1 MARMHPHVPSG
12 NSRVLTTGNL
22 SSATL
27 NKQGKTKLSIFTLSP
42 MIGFRRRANCAARQ
56 MPAEL
61 SPLLFFAAHSIMRS
75 VALLFLENCGV
86 EDAFDN
92 AQLFAQ
98 KDQSHVFL
106 IYLVPSFNPQLRK
119 QL

>member
-1 MARMHPHVPSG
+1 MRPHVPSG
-12 NSRVLTTGNL
+12 NSCVFTTGNL
-22 SSATL
+22 SSVTL

-42 MIGFRRRANCAARQ
+42 MIGFRRRAYCAARQ
-56 MPAEL
+56 KPAEL
-61 SPLLFFAAHSIMRS
+61 SPLLFFAAHSIMHS
-75 VALLFLENCGV
+75 VALLFLENCV
-86 EDAFDN
+86 EDDFDN